1 MNSVDKDVLM
11 SGKIITKQ
19 KSFSIYDLG
28 FSDYS
33 MIYPS
38 SNELLNSIFSLVD
51 VKDKD
56 VLTVLASGDQRFHL
70 LSRGAQSVDL
80 FDINKL
86 TIHYYYLREW
96 SIRYLGIY
104 YICDNRFDF
113 INSLLKIVKPKTEE
127 EQLSYNYWLQVINL
141 FKKDIDLL
149 FFDEYPMSNKIKDI
163 SSLNKV
169 LDKSEVN
176 FYNVDI
182 SNPVEINKK
191 YDIVYVSNIQD
202 YIPRDVHNFVI
213 YEENLKRLLKDK
225 GVVVSANVRYFGPCD
240 EESIVFKPDFKYHD
254 LGNIVGYTYTRR

>member
-1 MNSVDKDVLM
+1 
-11 SGKIITKQ
+11 
-19 KSFSIYDLG
+19 
-28 FSDYS
+28 
-33 MIYPS
+33 
-38 SNELLNSIFSLVD
+38 
-51 VKDKD
+51 
-56 VLTVLASGDQRFHL
+56 
-70 LSRGAQSVDL
+70 
-80 FDINKL
+80 
-86 TIHYYYLREW
+86 
-96 SIRYLGIY
+96 
-104 YICDNRFDF
+104 
-113 INSLLKIVKPKTEE
+113 
-127 EQLSYNYWLQVINL
+127 
-141 FKKDIDLL
+141 
-149 FFDEYPMSNKIKDI
+149 MSNKIKDI

-213 YEENLKRLLKDK
+213 YEENLKRLLKDN